1 MRRPSSMYPLRLRP
15 MDSAEADIMAEAVKE
30 PEGAGMGMVG
40 AEDEG
45 GSA

>member
-1 MRRPSSMYPLRLRP
+1 LV
-15 MDSAEADIMAEAVKE
+15 AEVTVLGAVEEAE
-30 PEGAGMGMVG
+30 EGATGGAG

>member
-1 MRRPSSMYPLRLRP
+1 LVAVGTAVGV
-15 MDSAEADIMAEAVKE
+15 AEEAEE
-30 PEGAGMGMVG
+30 EAGVVG

>member
-1 MRRPSSMYPLRLRP
+1 MGEA
-15 MDSAEADIMAEAVKE
+15 AEVA
-30 PEGAGMGMVG
+30 EGAGMGMVG

>member
-1 MRRPSSMYPLRLRP
+1 V
-15 MDSAEADIMAEAVKE
+15 AEGILAGAVEEAE
-30 PEGAGMGMVG
+30 EGESVMVG

>member
-1 MRRPSSMYPLRLRP
+1 MHHMYPLRLRRKG
-15 MDSAEADIMAEAVKE
+15 SGEADIMGEA
-30 PEGAGMGMVG
+30 EGAGMGMVG